1 MLTSGTYIKSGFT
14 EIDDSSNS
22 TTDAIKYDDTMKG
35 FDEMINSF
43 KIDNECETKCKLH
56 AVVYMTA
63 NYYYKRNESVK
74 NPNKPLSEAK
84 DVNCAQSC
92 FYARKCES
100 SYNEFIQS
108 TITLKTNTIQSV
120 QNIDCNSRE
129 GWATYSKL
137 YYETKQEMAK
147 NTGVFLANRDAFLFS
162 NGIDLCK
169 DTPKIDEKLLVSKL
183 FIII

>member
-1 MLTSGTYIKSGFT
+1 MLTSGIYIKSGFT
-14 EIDDSSNS
+14 EIDDSSSSS
-22 TTDAIKYDDTMKG
+22 TNASKYDDTMKG

-43 KIDNECETKCKLH
+43 KSDSECETKSKLH
-56 AVVYMTA
+56 AVIYMTT

-74 NPNKPLSEAK
+74 NPNKPLGEAK

-100 SYNEFIQS
+100 SYNEYIES
-108 TITLKTNTIQSV
+108 TTTLKTNTAQSIQGV
-120 QNIDCNSRE
+120 DCNSQE

-137 YYETKQEMAK
+137 YYETKQELAN
-147 NTGVFLANRDAFLFS
+147 NTDVFLSNRDAFLFS
-162 NGIDLCK
+162 NGINLCK